1 MNLSVQAVFSLKL
14 MPCAHVVSS
23 ENARSFAKATSI
35 LKNIVDAKCKPLDTF
50 QSANVQKDSAADVPL
65 FLCTWRPRF
74 CLDIMLY
81 FSKDGAV
88 ILALPMYGQEN
99 AEIQYYTTETLVCV
113 DLHSVYF
120 FGHLTCDI
128 QENGSP
134 VMVILLYDMMTDNT
148 TDPVPVQARYDK
160 LQSLHE
166 TLNEISIGDSCVRV
180 QWAGHV
186 DVSHKICELSLPHDA
201 ANIIFFGHDHVYHKF
216 PMLVSGKSTS
226 L

>member
-14 MPCAHVVSS
+14 MSCAHVVSS
-23 ENARSFAKATSI
+23 ENARSFARATAI
-35 LKNIVDAKCKPLDTF
+35 LKDTVDAECCDASEDISSQL
-50 QSANVQKDSAADVPL
+50 NSAAS

-81 FSKDGAV
+81 FTKEGAV
-88 ILALPMYGQEN
+88 IIALPMYGEEH
-99 AEIQYYTTETLVCV
+99 AEIQYFTTETLVCA

-120 FGHLTCDI
+120 FGHLTCDM

-134 VMVILLYDMMTDNT
+134 VMVILLYDMMTDNAA
-148 TDPVPVQARYDK
+148 DPVPVQARYDR

-166 TLNEISIGDSCVRV
+166 TLNEISIGDACVRV

-201 ANIIFFGHDHVYHKF
+201 ANIIFFGHEHAYHKF
-216 PMLVSGKSTS
+216 PMLVSDKSVPC
-226 L
+226 